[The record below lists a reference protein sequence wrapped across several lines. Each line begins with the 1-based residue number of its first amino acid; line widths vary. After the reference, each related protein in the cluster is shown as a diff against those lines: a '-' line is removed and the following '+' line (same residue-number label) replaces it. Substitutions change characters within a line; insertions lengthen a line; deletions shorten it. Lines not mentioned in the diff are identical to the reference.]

1 MGGVSMSTTSN
12 GNRFKTMAVVD
23 VPHSRDGKHRKI
35 VSSILRNLDELEDGA
50 ALKVPLAQLGD
61 TKENVRSALNR
72 VTRKANR
79 QVATAADGE
88 FLYVWNVTKNSN
100 NGVKP

>member
-1 MGGVSMSTTSN
+1 MSTASK
-12 GNRFKTMAVVD
+12 GDHFKTMAVVD
-23 VPHSRDGKHRKI
+23 VPHSRNGKHRKI
-35 VSSILRNLDELEDGA
+35 VFSILRNLDELKDGA
-50 ALKVPLAQLGD
+50 ALKVPLVQLGD

-72 VTRKANR
+72 VTRKASR
-79 QVATAADGE
+79 KVATAADAE